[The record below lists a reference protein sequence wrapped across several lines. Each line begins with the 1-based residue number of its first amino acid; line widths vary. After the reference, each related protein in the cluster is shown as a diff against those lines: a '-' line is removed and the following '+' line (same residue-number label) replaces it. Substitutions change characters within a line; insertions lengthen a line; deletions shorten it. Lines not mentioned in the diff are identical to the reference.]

1 MSKQRNLVF
10 SILFC
15 AFLTCVGFYVM
26 FVKKPTKRLSMDL
39 RNAVTFIKPSVQ
51 NVKEGFFQDTFEKAF
66 QDQFVKRQTMIQV
79 YRFIEHQLYKASM
92 LQPKDY
98 TLVKIGSDV
107 YTFKANEDYLV
118 GWPIVKNDDY
128 QQGIASFSENVNA
141 ISKAYPD
148 VNFYVYKPFRIT
160 ESNWFD
166 KDNGFTSYGTYYR
179 DLLKANLHN
188 QILFLENKIEDFEE
202 YKKYYFKTDPHWN
215 IYGSYEGY
223 KVFCNALNH
232 HYKDITCQQ
241 YDSEYIFED
250 FAYYGQYGRNS
261 SYLTSPDQFID
272 LNFNQL
278 PGYKTYVNGVE
289 KKYDQKDEFK
299 KGEVEEFF
307 WSYIYSVYHGN
318 DEALVEYQMDQQTG
332 RVLLCFVD
340 SYSSP
345 IKFLIASHFDHAYFV
360 DPRINPDFNFK
371 TFMEEHRVTDVMY
384 MGFYGSL
391 YQDKSYIFEEY

>member
-118 GWPIVKNDDY
+118 GWPIVKNDAY

-188 QILFLENKIEDFEE
+188 QILFLENKIED
-202 YKKYYFKTDPHWN
+202 
-215 IYGSYEGY
+215 
-223 KVFCNALNH
+223 
-232 HYKDITCQQ
+232 
-241 YDSEYIFED
+241 
-250 FAYYGQYGRNS
+250 
-261 SYLTSPDQFID
+261 
-272 LNFNQL
+272 
-278 PGYKTYVNGVE
+278 
-289 KKYDQKDEFK
+289 
-299 KGEVEEFF
+299 
-307 WSYIYSVYHGN
+307 
-318 DEALVEYQMDQQTG
+318 
-332 RVLLCFVD
+332 
-340 SYSSP
+340 
-345 IKFLIASHFDHAYFV
+345 
-360 DPRINPDFNFK
+360 
-371 TFMEEHRVTDVMY
+371 
-384 MGFYGSL
+384 
-391 YQDKSYIFEEY
+391 